1 MADESDTSDPS
12 DEWSRWLLHHRHGG
26 DASWKQ
32 RVDTTIAGY
41 ADRVIE
47 ACQLAPQTP
56 HATLVDIGT
65 GDGVVAFR
73 AIRRVGPGLHA
84 VLTDISGP
92 LLQHAQQRA
101 AEQGLADQCS
111 FLRASA
117 EDLRVIPDASVD
129 AVVARAALAYV
140 ADKPAALREFF
151 RVLKPGGRVSVCE
164 PLLQEAALDTIAL
177 HKMANERGS
186 IPGHE
191 LLPLLH
197 RWKAAQFPDT
207 LEALMADPL
216 SNYSER
222 DLFGF
227 FQASGFVDTHLE
239 LHLDARR
246 AEARSWESFL
256 QASPHP
262 WAPPHGT
269 LLRERFSEAEQQLIE
284 GMIRP
289 GVEAGGEG
297 AVERV
302 VFVSATKPLSAR

>member
-1 MADESDTSDPS
+1 MTDESDSSDES

-26 DASWKQ
+26 DAVWKQ
-32 RVDTTIAGY
+32 RVDIAIADY

-47 ACQLAPQTP
+47 ACHLAPQ
-56 HATLVDIGT
+56 ATLVDIGT

-92 LLQHAQQRA
+92 LLRHARQRA
-101 AEQGLADQCS
+101 AEQGFGGQCS

-117 EDLRVIPDASVD
+117 EDLRAIPDASVD

-140 ADKPAALREFF
+140 ADKPAAVREFF
-151 RVLKPGGRVSVCE
+151 RVLKPGGRVSLCE

-177 HKMANERGS
+177 HKMANERGA

-222 DLFGF
+222 DLFAF
-227 FQASGFVDTHLE
+227 FQASGFVNTHLE

-246 AEARSWESFL
+246 AEARTWETFL

-262 WAPPHGT
+262 WAPPQGT

-284 GMIRP
+284 GLIRP

-297 AVERV
+297 AVERII
-302 VFVSATKPLSAR
+302 FVNATKPVHAS